1 MSITYNY
8 ELKNIYFIQNLM
20 ISLKQATGNRQAL
33 INILSE
39 SLYVSIFE
47 FTFFL
52 KFSFLFLIQNTQ
64 ECVQNNHSF

>member
-52 KFSFLFLIQNTQ
+52 KFSFLFLIQNIQ